1 METVAEGIRR
11 GQRAGRYRA
20 DVDPMV
26 KATEIVAFLYGMET
40 SWLLD
45 PSVPLTEVFR
55 EYRGSLARQLV
66 VDPTQDCSGT
76 H

>member
-1 METVAEGIRR
+1 
-11 GQRAGRYRA
+11 
-20 DVDPMV
+20 
-26 KATEIVAFLYGMET
+26 MET

-55 EYRGSLARQLV
+55 EYTGSLARQLV

-76 H
+76 P

>member
-1 METVAEGIRR
+1 MHGRFLRRYRAAVETVAEEIRR

-20 DVDPMV
+20 DVDPDV

-45 PSVPLTEVFR
+45 PSVPLTN
-55 EYRGSLARQLV
+55 
-66 VDPTQDCSGT
+66 
-76 H
+76 